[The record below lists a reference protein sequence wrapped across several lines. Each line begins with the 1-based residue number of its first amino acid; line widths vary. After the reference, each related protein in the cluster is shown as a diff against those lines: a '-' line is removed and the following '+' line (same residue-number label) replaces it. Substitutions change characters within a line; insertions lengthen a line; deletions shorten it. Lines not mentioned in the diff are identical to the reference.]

1 VTSDRRSRLGLLI
14 LPALGV
20 VFGDIGTSPL
30 YALRE
35 CFDGL
40 HAIPVTSANVLGVLS
55 LVFWSLIFTVSV
67 KYVLFVMRADN
78 GGEGGI
84 LALVAL
90 IRDESEKKFHGAA
103 LISIGLFGAALLY
116 GDGMITPA
124 ISVLSAVEGLSVAT
138 RVFEPIVVPVTV
150 GILIALFVVQHRGT
164 GGIGAVFGPIMAVWF
179 LTIAALGAPPIVR
192 NPNVL
197 AALNPMHGLAFF
209 TVHRFGAFVTLGS
222 VFLAITGAEALY
234 ADMGHFGHASIR
246 TAWFALVL
254 PTLVLNYFGQG
265 ALLLANPETR
275 VNPFFHLAPAWGL
288 YPLVGLSTM
297 ATVIASQAIIT
308 GAFSMTQQAVQLGY
322 APRFNIQHTSA
333 HEKGQV
339 YVPEIN
345 WLLMI
350 ATVGLVFGF
359 RSSTN
364 LAAAYGMAVTTT
376 MVITTMLAYVVARE
390 RWQWSAWRAGLVSAA
405 FLATDLVF
413 FGANVIKIR
422 YGGWFPLVVAAAVFT
437 VLSTWKRGREL
448 VVKRL
453 RVASVP
459 LEVFF
464 RQLERHPPVRV
475 PGTAIVMTSQSE
487 GAPPILVHHLKHN
500 KALHEQIVLMSVLT
514 LNTPGLGDCEAI
526 EVQPLGNGF
535 VRVIARF
542 GFMERP
548 DVPAALARARA
559 HGLHCRE
566 EDVTFY
572 LAHLTLLAT
581 DRIGMSAWREN
592 LFIFLSRNA
601 RRATSFFRIP
611 ADRVVEIGIQLE
623 L

>member
-1 VTSDRRSRLGLLI
+1 VTPERRSRVGLLL

-35 CFDGL
+35 CFHGL
-40 HAIPVTSANVLGVLS
+40 HAIPVTPGNILGVLS
-55 LVFWSLIFTVSV
+55 LVFWSLGFTVSV

-90 IRDESEKKFHGAA
+90 LRDESGKVLHGV
-103 LISIGLFGAALLY
+103 LISVGLFGAALLY

-138 RVFEPIVVPVTV
+138 RVFEPIVVPITV
-150 GILIALFVVQHRGT
+150 VILIALFLVQHRGT
-164 GGIGAVFGPIMAVWF
+164 AGIGAVFGPIMLVWF
-179 LTIAALGAPPIVR
+179 LTITALGLPPIVH
-192 NPNVL
+192 NPGVL
-197 AALNPMHGLAFF
+197 AALNPWHAFLFCARHGL
-209 TVHRFGAFVTLGS
+209 GAFVTLGS

-234 ADMGHFGHASIR
+234 ADMGHFGRPAIR
-246 TAWFALVL
+246 AAWFALVL
-254 PTLVLNYFGQG
+254 PALVVNYFGQG
-265 ALLLANPETR
+265 ALMLASPEAR
-275 VNPFFHLAPAWGL
+275 VNPFYYLAPAWAL
-288 YPLVGLSTM
+288 YPLVILSTM

-308 GAFSMTQQAVQLGY
+308 GAFSMTQQAVLLGY
-322 APRFNIQHTSA
+322 APRFNIRHTSA
-333 HEKGQV
+333 HERGQV
-339 YVPEIN
+339 YIPEIN
-345 WLLMI
+345 WILMV

-390 RWQWSAWRAGLVSAA
+390 RWHWSAWRAGAVSAA

-413 FGANVIKIR
+413 LGANVIKIR
-422 YGGWFPLVVAAAVFT
+422 HGGWFPLLVAGGIYLVMA
-437 VLSTWKRGREL
+437 TWKRGRAL
-448 VVKRL
+448 VVERL
-453 RVASVP
+453 RAAAVP
-459 LEVFF
+459 LDVFF
-464 RQLERHPPVRV
+464 RDLTAHPPARV
-475 PGTAIVMTSQSE
+475 PGTAVVMTSQSE

-500 KALHEQIVLMSVLT
+500 KALHEQIVLMTVET
-514 LNTPGLGDCEAI
+514 LNTPGLGGCAAVDVE
-526 EVQPLGNGF
+526 PLGHGF

-548 DVPAALARARA
+548 DVLAALDRARA
-559 HGLHCRE
+559 NGLDRL
-566 EDVTFY
+566 DADTTFY
-572 LAHLTLLAT
+572 VAHLTLIPT
-581 DRIGMSAWREN
+581 DRVGMPSWQEA
-592 LFIFLSRNA
+592 LFVFLSRNA
-601 RRATSFFRIP
+601 RRATSFYQIP
-611 ADRVVEIGIQLE
+611 AGRVVEIGIQLE